1 MKAYIRLLKDNPSF
15 SFLWGAQVVSLLG
28 DWFNTIVLSTL
39 VSRYSNGS
47 GLAIS
52 LFLMAR
58 FVPPLFVGPFAGVL
72 VDRFDRKK
80 LLIYSNILRTGVVLA
95 YLLATS
101 PDRLWLI
108 YALTVAQFT
117 LSALFEPGQSAITPS
132 LVKRDDL
139 VAANTLAS
147 ITWSTMLALGAM
159 IGGAVAA
166 IFGPVVALVIDAITF
181 AVAAALIA
189 QIQLVYE
196 DEGNTEESSDEPPQR
211 GFMDGLRYLTA
222 RPSTAAVLLIK
233 GSSSIGNVD
242 TLMTI
247 YATVIFASLMKSELS
262 LGIMFSAFGL
272 GAILGPLILNIINDG
287 SIVRMRQLVVL
298 GFALIVAGWV
308 ILGTAASLAMVSVA
322 LMVRAM
328 GGSANWTYSSV
339 IIQKTVPDQYLG
351 RVFSLDMAV
360 FQLSTAISII
370 GHGLIID
377 FFRQQALN
385 NWFTQ
390 IPEVIFANVSIL
402 PWRTISLAEM
412 GLISIGTGLV
422 SMAPLLLWGTV
433 VLRANKRHKI
443 AAAETKKGYSG

>member
-1 MKAYIRLLKDNPSF
+1 
-15 SFLWGAQVVSLLG
+15 
-28 DWFNTIVLSTL
+28 
-39 VSRYSNGS
+39 
-47 GLAIS
+47 
-52 LFLMAR
+52 
-58 FVPPLFVGPFAGVL
+58 
-72 VDRFDRKK
+72 
-80 LLIYSNILRTGVVLA
+80 
-95 YLLATS
+95 
-101 PDRLWLI
+101 
-108 YALTVAQFT
+108 
-117 LSALFEPGQSAITPS
+117 
-132 LVKRDDL
+132 
-139 VAANTLAS
+139 
-147 ITWSTMLALGAM
+147 
-159 IGGAVAA
+159 
-166 IFGPVVALVIDAITF
+166 
-181 AVAAALIA
+181 
-189 QIQLVYE
+189 
-196 DEGNTEESSDEPPQR
+196 
-211 GFMDGLRYLTA
+211 
-222 RPSTAAVLLIK
+222 
-233 GSSSIGNVD
+233 
-242 TLMTI
+242 MTI